1 MTPKFKR
8 RLKRTSIVVVI
19 LFVLITR
26 FFAFSVL
33 GEPFFGETITN
44 LFSAKEKPK
53 QLSEGDLRLLK
64 SHIYPITKNALKND
78 SSECIF
84 LNEKLKK
91 AEVIGLGEATH
102 GTKEFFE
109 LKSRVF
115 KYLVQNQNVKLFGIE
130 ANFAACYD
138 INKYVLTGEGN
149 AKEALSRNGY
159 WVWQSQEVLDLIE
172 WMKNYNKGK
181 SADQMI
187 QFYGYDMQDATSCV
201 IWLDKYLSKYIT
213 NFDKSLLPEKIE
225 ENKIELRKLDDKAL
239 DEMQKRN
246 LNKLK
251 QLEDYVLKNKIELFK
266 KDSSDFKFATQ
277 TIAVLRQ
284 KLNYFREQDFN
295 TAYSYRDSSM
305 TQNIKWIRESNN
317 NGKIMLW
324 AHNGHIGKGTFS
336 DDFKSGNW
344 MGTHLNKLYGEKYYN
359 IGFSF
364 SEGGFVAQSPPSTN
378 LFYLMYSFTKS
389 IFKDEPWA
397 LSNNYVK
404 PHKKSYLT
412 NAFSQLETPIF
423 YIDFKDIAPYKSL
436 KDFIN
441 KEYEHYE
448 AGAVYIN
455 EKSALWSTNLY
466 EYFDALIYVD
476 KTKPAENFN
485 LGKIAK

>member
-1 MTPKFKR
+1 MTLKFKR

-64 SHIYPITKNALKND
+64 SHIYPITTDALKND
-78 SSECIF
+78 SSEFIF

-364 SEGGFVAQSPPSTN
+364 NEGGFVAQSPPSTN

-389 IFKDEPWA
+389 IFKEEPWA

-466 EYFDALIYVD
+466 EYFDAIIYVD

>member
-26 FFAFSVL
+26 FFASSVL

-44 LFSAKEKPK
+44 LFSAKEKPVL
-53 QLSEGDLRLLK
+53 LSQRDLGMLK
-64 SHIYPITKNALKND
+64 SAIHPITIENTKND
-78 SSECIF
+78 SLQFDF
-84 LNEKLKK
+84 LNEKLKNV
-91 AEVIGLGEATH
+91 EVIGLGEATH

-109 LKSRVF
+109 LKNKIF
-115 KYLVQNQNVKLFGIE
+115 KYLVEHHDVKLFGIE

-138 INKYVLTGEGN
+138 VNKYILTGEGN

-172 WMKNYNKGK
+172 WMKDYNKDK
-181 SADQMI
+181 TSNQKI

-201 IWLDKYLSKYIT
+201 VWLDNYLSK
-213 NFDKSLLPEKIE
+213 NSPSFDKNLLPEKID
-225 ENKIELRKLDDKAL
+225 ENKATLGELDDKAL
-239 DEMQKRN
+239 DEIQKTN
-246 LNKLK
+246 LKKLEN
-251 QLEDYVLKNKIELFK
+251 LEEFVLSKETALFK
-266 KDSSDFKFATQ
+266 QDSTDYKFAKQ

-295 TAYSYRDSSM
+295 TAFSFRDSSM

-324 AHNGHIGKGTFS
+324 AHNGHIGRGSFS
-336 DDFKSGNW
+336 EDLKSGNW
-344 MGTHLNKLYGEKYYN
+344 MGWHLSNLYGKKYYN
-359 IGFSF
+359 VGFSF
-364 SEGGFVAQSPPSTN
+364 SEGGFVSQSPSSTN

-389 IFKDEPWA
+389 IFKNEPWPVA
-397 LSNNYVK
+397 NNYVK
-404 PHKKSYLT
+404 PHPKSYLT
-412 NAFSQLETPIF
+412 NAFSQLKTPIF
-423 YIDFKDIAPYKSL
+423 YIDFEDISNNKNI
-436 KDFIN
+436 KDFVN
-441 KEYEHYE
+441 KDYEHYE

-466 EYFDALIYVD
+466 EYFDAIIYVD

>member
-19 LFVLITR
+19 LLASITR

-33 GEPFFGETITN
+33 GEPFFGETLTN
-44 LFSAKEKPK
+44 LFSTKEKPIL
-53 QLSEGDLRLLK
+53 LSEGDLGMLK
-64 SHIYPITKNALKND
+64 RAIHPISIENAKND
-78 SSECIF
+78 SLQFDF
-84 LNEKLKK
+84 LNEKLKEV
-91 AEVIGLGEATH
+91 EVIGLGEATH

-109 LKSRVF
+109 LKNKMF
-115 KYLVQNQNVKLFGIE
+115 KYLVEKQAVRLFGIE

-138 INKYVLTGEGN
+138 INKYILTGEGN
-149 AKEALSRNGY
+149 AKVALSRNGY

-172 WMKNYNKGK
+172 WMKDYNKGK
-181 SADQMI
+181 ISNQKI

-201 IWLDKYLSKYIT
+201 VWLENYLSK
-213 NFDKSLLPEKIE
+213 NSPSFNKNLLPEKIE
-225 ENKIELRKLDDKAL
+225 ENKTALRELDDKAL

-251 QLEDYVLKNKIELFK
+251 KLEEFVLSKRTKLFK
-266 KDSSDFKFATQ
+266 KDSTDYKFARQ

-295 TAYSYRDSSM
+295 TAFSFRDSSM

-324 AHNGHIGKGTFS
+324 AHNGHIGKGSFS
-336 DDFKSGNW
+336 EDFKSGNW
-344 MGTHLNKLYGEKYYN
+344 MGTHLNDIYGGKYYN
-359 IGFSF
+359 IGFSY
-364 SEGGFVAQSPPSTN
+364 SEGGFVAQSPSSTN
-378 LFYLMYSFTKS
+378 LFYLMYSFSKS
-389 IFKDEPWA
+389 IFNDEPWPV
-397 LSNNYVK
+397 SNNYVK
-404 PHKKSYLT
+404 PHSKSYLT
-412 NAFSQLETPIF
+412 NAFSQLKTPIF
-423 YIDFKDIAPYKSL
+423 YIDFEDISNNKNL

-466 EYFDALIYVD
+466 EYFDAIIYVD

-485 LGKIAK
+485 LGKPAK

>member
-8 RLKRTSIVVVI
+8 RLKRTSILVVI
-19 LFVLITR
+19 LFALITR
-26 FFAFSVL
+26 FFASSVL
-33 GEPFFGETITN
+33 GEPFFGKTLTN
-44 LFSAKEKPK
+44 LFSAKEKPVL
-53 QLSEGDLRLLK
+53 LSQEDLGMLK
-64 SHIYPITKNALKND
+64 SVIHPITIENAKND
-78 SSECIF
+78 SLQFDF
-84 LNEKLKK
+84 LNEKLKNI
-91 AEVIGLGEATH
+91 EVIGLGEATH

-109 LKSRVF
+109 LKNKMF
-115 KYLVQNQNVKLFGIE
+115 KYLVENQDVKLFGIE
-130 ANFAACYD
+130 ANFADCYD

-172 WMKNYNKGK
+172 WMKDYNKGK
-181 SADQMI
+181 TSNQKI

-201 IWLDKYLSKYIT
+201 VWLDKYLSKYIPAF
-213 NFDKSLLPEKIE
+213 NKNLLPEKIE
-225 ENKIELRKLDDKAL
+225 ENKTALRELDDKGL

-251 QLEDYVLKNKIELFK
+251 KLEEFVLSQRTELFF
-266 KDSSDFKFATQ
+266 KDSTDYKFATQ

-284 KLNYFREQDFN
+284 KLNYFREKDFK

-305 TQNIKWIRESNN
+305 TQNIKWIRGTNN

-324 AHNGHIGKGTFS
+324 AHNGHIGKGSFS

-344 MGTHLNKLYGEKYYN
+344 MGTHLNNLYGKKYYN

-364 SEGGFVAQSPPSTN
+364 SEGGFVSQSPSSTN
-378 LFYLMYSFTKS
+378 VFYLMYSFTKS
-389 IFKDEPWA
+389 IFKDEPWPV
-397 LSNNYVK
+397 SNNYVK
-404 PHKKSYLT
+404 PHSKSYLT
-412 NAFSQLETPIF
+412 NAFSQLNTPIF
-423 YIDFKDIAPYKSL
+423 YIDFMDIANKKTL

-455 EKSALWSTNLY
+455 ERSALWSTNLY
-466 EYFDALIYVD
+466 EYFDAIIYVD

-485 LGKIAK
+485 VGKVIR

>member
-1 MTPKFKR
+1 MKK
-8 RLKRTSIVVVI
+8 RLKIVSILVVI
-19 LFVLITR
+19 ILIIITR
-26 FFAFSVL
+26 TFATSVL
-33 GEPFFGETITN
+33 GHPFFGDTITN
-44 LFSAKEKPK
+44 LFTEKDKPK

-64 SHIYPITKNALKND
+64 NYIYPIAKNTLKND
-78 SSECIF
+78 SSEFVF

-91 AEVIGLGEATH
+91 SEVIGLGEATH

-115 KYLVQNQNVKLFGIE
+115 KYLVKHQNVKLFGIE

-138 INKYVLTGEGN
+138 INKYVLTGEGD
-149 AKEALSRNGY
+149 AKEELSRNGY

-172 WMKNYNKGK
+172 WMKIYNKGK
-181 SADQMI
+181 STDQMI
-187 QFYGYDMQDATSCV
+187 QFYGYDIQDATSCV
-201 IWLDKYLSKYIT
+201 IWLDKYLSRYIT
-213 NFDKSLLPEKIE
+213 NFDKNLLPEKIE
-225 ENKIELRKLDDKAL
+225 ENKIALRKLDNIAL
-239 DEMQKRN
+239 DEMQERN

-251 QLEDYVLKNKIELFK
+251 KLEDYVLSHKIELFK
-266 KDSSDFKFATQ
+266 KDSTDFKFATQ

-305 TQNIKWIRESNN
+305 TENIKWIRESNN

-412 NAFSQLETPIF
+412 NTFSQLETPIF

-448 AGAVYIN
+448 AGAVYIS

-476 KTKPAENFN
+476 KTKPADNFN
-485 LGKIAK
+485 IGKVIK

>member
-8 RLKRTSIVVVI
+8 RLKRTSIAVVI
-19 LFVLITR
+19 LFALITR
-26 FFAFSVL
+26 FFASSVL
-33 GEPFFGETITN
+33 GEPFFGETLTN
-44 LFSAKEKPK
+44 LFSTKEKPVL
-53 QLSEGDLRLLK
+53 LSQGDLGLLK
-64 SHIYPITKNALKND
+64 SVIHPIKIENAKND
-78 SSECIF
+78 SLQFDF
-84 LNEKLKK
+84 LNEKLKNVD
-91 AEVIGLGEATH
+91 VIGLGEATH

-109 LKSRVF
+109 LKNIMF
-115 KYLVQNQNVKLFGIE
+115 KYLVEKQDVKLFGIE

-172 WMKNYNKGK
+172 WMKNYNIGK
-181 SADQMI
+181 TSNQKI
-187 QFYGYDMQDATSCV
+187 QFYGYDMQDATSSV
-201 IWLDKYLSKYIT
+201 VWLDNYLSK
-213 NFDKSLLPEKIE
+213 NSPRFNKNLLPEKIE
-225 ENKIELRKLDDKAL
+225 EKTTLKELDDNGL
-239 DEMQKRN
+239 DEMLKTN

-251 QLEDYVLKNKIELFK
+251 KLEEFVLSQRIELFK
-266 KDSSDFKFATQ
+266 KDSIDYKFAKQ
-277 TIAVLRQ
+277 TISVLRQ
-284 KLNYFREQDFN
+284 KLNYFRVKDFN

-336 DDFKSGNW
+336 DDYKSGNW
-344 MGTHLNKLYGEKYYN
+344 MGTHLNNLYGAKYYN

-404 PHKKSYLT
+404 PHKKSYL
-412 NAFSQLETPIF
+412 
-423 YIDFKDIAPYKSL
+423 
-436 KDFIN
+436 
-441 KEYEHYE
+441 
-448 AGAVYIN
+448 
-455 EKSALWSTNLY
+455 
-466 EYFDALIYVD
+466 
-476 KTKPAENFN
+476 
-485 LGKIAK
+485 

>member
-1 MTPKFKR
+1 MKKR
-8 RLKRTSIVVVI
+8 LQIVSILVVI
-19 LFVLITR
+19 ILIIITR
-26 FFAFSVL
+26 TFASSVL
-33 GEPFFGETITN
+33 GHPFFGDTITN
-44 LFSAKEKPK
+44 LFTKKEKLQ

-64 SHIYPITKNALKND
+64 SHIYPIAKDALKND
-78 SSECIF
+78 SIEFVF

-115 KYLVQNQNVKLFGIE
+115 KYLVQNQNIKLFGIE

-138 INKYVLTGEGN
+138 INKYVLTGEGD

-201 IWLDKYLSKYIT
+201 IWLDKYLSKYIP
-213 NFDKSLLPEKIE
+213 NFNKSLLPEKIE
-225 ENKIELRKLDDKAL
+225 ENKIAIRKLDDKGL
-239 DEMQKRN
+239 DEMQKIN
-246 LNKLK
+246 LNKLNK
-251 QLEDYVLKNKIELFK
+251 LEEFVLSKETELFK
-266 KDSSDFKFATQ
+266 QDSTDYKFAKQ

-305 TQNIKWIRESNN
+305 TQNIKWMRESNN

-324 AHNGHIGKGTFS
+324 AHNGHIGKGSFS

-344 MGTHLNKLYGEKYYN
+344 MGTHLNKLYGQKYYN

-476 KTKPAENFN
+476 KTKPAQNFN
-485 LGKIAK
+485 IGKVIK

>member
-1 MTPKFKR
+1 MTTKTNK
-8 RLKRTSIVVVI
+8 RLKITGIVI
-19 LFVLITR
+19 LLLVTLSTR
-26 FFAFSVL
+26 FFASSVL
-33 GEPFFGETITN
+33 GEPFFGETLTN
-44 LFSAKEKPK
+44 LFSTKEKPVL
-53 QLSEGDLRLLK
+53 LSQRDLGILK
-64 SHIYPITKNALKND
+64 SVIHPITIENAKND
-78 SSECIF
+78 SLQFDF
-84 LNEKLKK
+84 LNEKLKHV
-91 AEVIGLGEATH
+91 EVIGLGEATH

-109 LKSRVF
+109 LKNKMF
-115 KYLVQNQNVKLFGIE
+115 KYLVEKQDVKLFGIE

-149 AKEALSRNGY
+149 AKEALSKNGY

-181 SADQMI
+181 TSNQKI
-187 QFYGYDMQDATSCV
+187 KFYGYDMQDATSCV
-201 IWLDKYLSKYIT
+201 VWLENYLSNNNPGFNK
-213 NFDKSLLPEKIE
+213 NLLPEKIE
-225 ENKIELRKLDDKAL
+225 ENKTSLKELDDKGL

-251 QLEDYVLKNKIELFK
+251 KLEDYVLSKRIELFK
-266 KDSSDFKFATQ
+266 KDSIDYKFAKQ

-305 TQNIKWIRESNN
+305 TQNIKWIRENNN

-324 AHNGHIGKGTFS
+324 AHNGHIGKGSFS
-336 DDFKSGNW
+336 DDYKSGNW
-344 MGTHLNKLYGEKYYN
+344 MGTHLNNLYGKKYYN

-364 SEGGFVAQSPPSTN
+364 SEGGFVSQSPSSTN
-378 LFYLMYSFTKS
+378 VFYLMYSFTKS
-389 IFKDEPWA
+389 IFKDEPW
-397 LSNNYVK
+397 LVSNNYVK
-404 PHKKSYLT
+404 PHSKSYLT
-412 NAFSQLETPIF
+412 NAFSQLKTPIF
-423 YIDFKDIAPYKSL
+423 YIDFEDISNKKNL

-441 KEYEHYE
+441 KDYEHYE

-466 EYFDALIYVD
+466 QYFDAIIYVD
-476 KTKPAENFN
+476 KTKPAKNYN

>member
-1 MTPKFKR
+1 MKKR
-8 RLKRTSIVVVI
+8 LRIISILVI
-19 LFVLITR
+19 IILIIITR
-26 FFAFSVL
+26 TFASTVL
-33 GEPFFGETITN
+33 GHPFFGDLITN
-44 LFSAKEKPK
+44 LFTEKDKPK

-64 SHIYPITKNALKND
+64 NHIYPIAKDALKND
-78 SSECIF
+78 SSEFVF

-115 KYLVQNQNVKLFGIE
+115 KYLVQKQNVKLFGIE

-201 IWLDKYLSKYIT
+201 IWLEKYLSKYIA

-225 ENKIELRKLDDKAL
+225 ENKIALRNLDDKAL
-239 DEMQKRN
+239 DEMQERN

-251 QLEDYVLKNKIELFK
+251 QLEDYVLNNKIELFK
-266 KDSSDFKFATQ
+266 KDSTDFKFATQ

-317 NGKIMLW
+317 NDKIMLW

-412 NAFSQLETPIF
+412 NTFSQLETPIF

-448 AGAVYIN
+448 AGAVYIS

-476 KTKPAENFN
+476 KTKPADNFN
-485 LGKIAK
+485 IGKVIK

>member
-1 MTPKFKR
+1 
-8 RLKRTSIVVVI
+8 
-19 LFVLITR
+19 
-26 FFAFSVL
+26 
-33 GEPFFGETITN
+33 
-44 LFSAKEKPK
+44 
-53 QLSEGDLRLLK
+53 
-64 SHIYPITKNALKND
+64 
-78 SSECIF
+78 
-84 LNEKLKK
+84 
-91 AEVIGLGEATH
+91 
-102 GTKEFFE
+102 
-109 LKSRVF
+109 
-115 KYLVQNQNVKLFGIE
+115 
-130 ANFAACYD
+130 
-138 INKYVLTGEGN
+138 
-149 AKEALSRNGY
+149 
-159 WVWQSQEVLDLIE
+159 
-172 WMKNYNKGK
+172 MKNYNKGK

-364 SEGGFVAQSPPSTN
+364 NEGGFVAQSPPSTN

-389 IFKDEPWA
+389 IFKEEPWA

-466 EYFDALIYVD
+466 EYFDAIIYVD

>member
-1 MTPKFKR
+1 MTLKFKR

-64 SHIYPITKNALKND
+64 SHIYPITTDALKND
-78 SSECIF
+78 SSEFIF

-91 AEVIGLGEATH
+91 AEIIGLGEATH

-295 TAYSYRDSSM
+295 SAYSYRDSSM

-336 DDFKSGNW
+336 DDFESGNW

-364 SEGGFVAQSPPSTN
+364 NEGGFVAQSPPSTN

-389 IFKDEPWA
+389 IFKEEPWA

-466 EYFDALIYVD
+466 EYFDAIIYVD

>member
-1 MTPKFKR
+1 MKKR
-8 RLKRTSIVVVI
+8 LRIISILVI
-19 LFVLITR
+19 IILIIITR
-26 FFAFSVL
+26 TFASTVL
-33 GEPFFGETITN
+33 GHPFFGDLITN
-44 LFSAKEKPK
+44 LFTEKDKPK

-64 SHIYPITKNALKND
+64 NHIYPIAKDALKND
-78 SSECIF
+78 SSEFVF

-115 KYLVQNQNVKLFGIE
+115 KYLVQKQNVKLFGIE

-172 WMKNYNKGK
+172 WMKNYNNGK
-181 SADQMI
+181 SPDQMI

-225 ENKIELRKLDDKAL
+225 ENKIALRNLDDKAL
-239 DEMQKRN
+239 DEMQERN

-251 QLEDYVLKNKIELFK
+251 QLEDYVLNNKIELFK
-266 KDSSDFKFATQ
+266 KDSTDFKFATQ

-317 NGKIMLW
+317 NDKIMLW

-412 NAFSQLETPIF
+412 NTFSQLETPIF

-448 AGAVYIN
+448 AGAVYIS

-476 KTKPAENFN
+476 KTKPADNFN
-485 LGKIAK
+485 IGKVIK

>member
-78 SSECIF
+78 SSEFIF
-84 LNEKLKK
+84 LIEKLKK

-115 KYLVQNQNVKLFGIE
+115 KYLVQKQNVKLFGIE

-412 NAFSQLETPIF
+412 NTFSQLETPIF

>member
-1 MTPKFKR
+1 MKK
-8 RLKRTSIVVVI
+8 RLKIISILVIIILIIIIRT
-19 LFVLITR
+19 
-26 FFAFSVL
+26 FASTVL
-33 GEPFFGETITN
+33 GHPFFGDPITN
-44 LFSAKEKPK
+44 LFTEKDKPK

-64 SHIYPITKNALKND
+64 NHIYPIAKDALKND
-78 SSECIF
+78 SSEFVF
-84 LNEKLKK
+84 LNKKLKK

-115 KYLVQNQNVKLFGIE
+115 KYLVQKQNVKLFGIE

-138 INKYVLTGEGN
+138 INKYVLTGEGD

-181 SADQMI
+181 SAGQMI

-225 ENKIELRKLDDKAL
+225 ENKIALGKLDDKAL
-239 DEMQKRN
+239 DEMQVRN

-266 KDSSDFKFATQ
+266 KDSTDFKFATQ

-305 TQNIKWIRESNN
+305 TENIKWIRESNN

-324 AHNGHIGKGTFS
+324 AHNGHIGKGSFS

-344 MGTHLNKLYGEKYYN
+344 MGTHLNKLYGERYYN

-364 SEGGFVAQSPPSTN
+364 SEGGFVSQSPPSTN
-378 LFYLMYSFTKS
+378 LFYLMYSITKS

-397 LSNNYVK
+397 VTNNYVK

-412 NAFSQLETPIF
+412 NSFSQLETPIF
-423 YIDFKDIAPYKSL
+423 YIDFEDIAPYKSL

-466 EYFDALIYVD
+466 EYFDAIIYVD
-476 KTKPAENFN
+476 KTKPADNFN
-485 LGKIAK
+485 IGKVIK

>member
-1 MTPKFKR
+1 MTTKTLK
-8 RLKRTSIVVVI
+8 RLKITTIVIV
-19 LFVLITR
+19 LLATLITR
-26 FFAFSVL
+26 FFAMSVL
-33 GEPFFGETITN
+33 GEPFFGETVTN
-44 LFSAKEKPK
+44 LFTTKEKPIL
-53 QLSEGDLRLLK
+53 LSQEDLAILK
-64 SHIYPITKNALKND
+64 TVIHPIAIENTKND
-78 SSECIF
+78 SLQFDF
-84 LNEKLKK
+84 LNEKLKNI
-91 AEVIGLGEATH
+91 EVIGLGEATH

-109 LKSRVF
+109 LKSKLF
-115 KYLVQNQNVKLFGIE
+115 KYLVEKHDVKLFGIE

-138 INKYVLTGEGN
+138 INKYVLTGEGK
-149 AKEALSRNGY
+149 AKEALSKNGY

-172 WMKNYNKGK
+172 WMKDYNIGK
-181 SADQMI
+181 TSNQKV

-201 IWLDKYLSKYIT
+201 VWLDNYLSK
-213 NFDKSLLPEKIE
+213 NSPRFNKNLLPEKIE
-225 ENKIELRKLDDKAL
+225 ENKTALKELDDNGL
-239 DEMQKRN
+239 DEMQKTN

-251 QLEDYVLKNKIELFK
+251 KLEEFVLSQRTELFK
-266 KDSSDFKFATQ
+266 KDSTDYKFVKQ

-344 MGTHLNKLYGEKYYN
+344 MGTHLNNLYGAKYYN

-364 SEGGFVAQSPPSTN
+364 SEGGFVSQSPSSTN

-389 IFKDEPWA
+389 IFKDEPW
-397 LSNNYVK
+397 LVSNNYVK
-404 PHKKSYLT
+404 PHSKSYLT
-412 NAFSQLETPIF
+412 NAFSQLKTPIF
-423 YIDFKDIAPYKSL
+423 YIDFEDISNKKSL
-436 KDFIN
+436 KDFVN
-441 KEYEHYE
+441 KDYEHYE

-466 EYFDALIYVD
+466 EYFDAIIYVD